1 MNAMKK
7 ITSLLLASLLAV
19 GAPAALAETAPAEI
33 APAEIA
39 PAQPELGARVKD
51 IIEVDGYQFKDLN
64 DNGELDPYEDWRL
77 TPEERADNLLS
88 MMDASQK
95 AAQMVHLT
103 LVTKKDSWFTK
114 DNVGFALVYEY
125 IFDVEE
131 EDEEDEEEDED
142 GEEAVQVTGSAM
154 NAAVKTNE
162 IQELSESSELGIPV
176 LFSMDT
182 EAGAAFVKDATF
194 LPDEI
199 NLGAANDEALTARY
213 YEVLRDELKA
223 IGVRM
228 ALSPDADLITDPR
241 WGRNQECYSEDTD
254 VVQKLIKVAVQTLQ
268 GGSSLTADSVMATVK
283 HFPGAGA
290 QTDGLDGTPLT
301 ISEDSIELHLAGF
314 RAAIDAGVA
323 AVMPYGYSTVPYLGG
338 DAVENCADQSAAVMT
353 DLLRGEMG
361 YTGIIQTDWGLNFVG
376 ATNAGADI
384 LGGAG
389 VRSTRQLVDEV
400 DEARLTDACR
410 RILIAKFQ
418 MGLFE
423 NPYVDEAAAEQI
435 VGSEANRAIAKEAA
449 AKSFTLVKYENA
461 ASLAGQQF
469 IVTGELANDVRCLN
483 SGWTAKEP
491 VEIEGTTILQALQA
505 KAGADNV
512 TYIETAADVPAD
524 LSGVTAVVVV
534 GEKSGTHEP
543 AWGTATLEFPQEQT
557 ELIEALDKAG
567 ANVVAVVVMNRAYVL
582 SPIAEAADSVLLV
595 YRPGVTCG
603 AEAVADTLFGENAI
617 TGKLPFQIPAS
628 MEQVLAQREDLPKD
642 IVDPLYEY
650 GFGIETES
658 FGR

>member
-1 MNAMKK
+1 MKAMKQ
-7 ITSLLLASLLAV
+7 ITALAL
-19 GAPAALAETAPAEI
+19 AALLVLSTVPAMAEDAPV
-33 APAEIA
+33 
-39 PAQPELGARVKD
+39 QPELSARVKD

-77 TPEERADNLLS
+77 SAEERAENLLS
-88 MMDASQK
+88 MMDADQK

-103 LVTKKDSWFTK
+103 LVTKKDSWFSK

-125 IFDVEE
+125 IFDVPEA
-131 EDEEDEEEDED
+131 DEEEA
-142 GEEAVQVTGSAM
+142 EETAAVTGSAM
-154 NAAVKTNE
+154 NAAVMTNE
-162 IQELSESSELGIPV
+162 IQELSESSALGIPV
-176 LFSMDT
+176 IFSMDT
-182 EAGAAFVKDATF
+182 EAGAAFVKDGTF

-199 NLGAANDEALTARY
+199 NLGAANDEALTAQY
-213 YEVLRDELKA
+213 YEVLKEELMA

-228 ALSPDADLITDPR
+228 SLSPDADLITDPR
-241 WGRNQECYSEDTD
+241 WGRNQECYSEDTE
-254 VVQKLIKVAVQTLQ
+254 VVQKLITVAVQTLQ
-268 GGSSLTADSVMATVK
+268 NGKELSTNSVLATVK

-290 QTDGLDGTPLT
+290 QTGGVDGTPLT
-301 ISEDSIELHLAGF
+301 ISEDSLELHLAGF
-314 RAAIDAGVA
+314 KAAIEAGVA

-338 DAVENCADQSAAVMT
+338 DAVDNCADQSAAVMT

-400 DEARLTDACR
+400 DEERLTDACR

-423 NPYVDEAAAEQI
+423 NPYVDENQAEEVI
-435 VGSEANRAIAKEAA
+435 GSEAHKQVAKEAA

-461 ASLAGQQF
+461 ASLAEGSF
-469 IVTGELANDVRCLN
+469 VVAGSLANDVRCLN

-491 VEIEGTTILQALQA
+491 VEIMGTTILEALRA
-505 KAGADNV
+505 KAGTEEL
-512 TYIETAADVPAD
+512 TYIETAEDVPAD
-524 LSGVTAVVVV
+524 LSGITAVVVV
-534 GEKSGTHEP
+534 GEKSGTHDP
-543 AWGTATLEFPQEQT
+543 AWGAATLEFPEEQVA
-557 ELIEALDKAG
+557 LVDALDKAG

-582 SPIAEAADSVLLV
+582 TPIVEKADSVLLV
-595 YRPGVTCG
+595 YRPGVTSG
-603 AEAVADTLFGENAI
+603 AEAVADTLYGENAV

-628 MEQVLAQREDLPKD
+628 MDQVLNQREDMPKD
-642 IVDPLYEY
+642 IENPLYEY
-650 GFGIETES
+650 GFGIEVES

>member
-1 MNAMKK
+1 MKAIK
-7 ITSLLLASLLAV
+7 RLVSLALAILLGVAAL
-19 GAPAALAETAPAEI
+19 PALAEETPV
-33 APAEIA
+33 
-39 PAQPELGARVKD
+39 QPELEARVKD
-51 IIEVDGYQFKDLN
+51 IIEVDGYEFKDLN

-77 TPEERADNLLS
+77 SAEERADNLLS
-88 MMDASQK
+88 LMDVDQM

-103 LVTKKDSWFTK
+103 LVTKKDSWFEK

-131 EDEEDEEEDED
+131 DDEDED
-142 GEEAVQVTGSAM
+142 EDEDEDDEDEDEIEITGSAM
-154 NAAVKTNE
+154 NAAVLTNE
-162 IQELSESSELGIPV
+162 IQELSESSDLGIPV
-176 LFSMDT
+176 IFSMDT

-199 NLGAANDEALTARY
+199 NLGAASDEALTEAY
-213 YEVLRDELKA
+213 YQVLKEELMA
-223 IGVRM
+223 MGVRM

-241 WGRNQECYSEDTD
+241 WGRNQECYSEDTE
-254 VVQKLIKVAVQTLQ
+254 VVQKLIAVAVKTLQ
-268 GGSSLTADSVMATVK
+268 NGAELTADSILACVK

-290 QTDGLDGTPLT
+290 QTGGVDGSPLT
-301 ISEDSIELHLAGF
+301 ISADSIELHLAGF
-314 RAAIDAGVA
+314 KAAIEAGVA

-338 DAVENCADQSAAVMT
+338 DAVDNSADQSAAVMT

-376 ATNAGADI
+376 ATLAGADI

-400 DEARLTDACR
+400 DEERLADACR

-423 NPYVDEAAAEQI
+423 NPYVDEKMAEAI
-435 VGSEANRAIAKEAA
+435 IGSDAHRAVAREAA

-461 ASLAGQQF
+461 ASLEGQSF
-469 IVTGELANDVRCLN
+469 IVAGELADDVRCLN

-491 VEIEGTTILQALQA
+491 VEIEGTTILEALTA
-505 KAGADNV
+505 RAGEDNV
-512 TYIETAADVPAD
+512 TYIAEAADVPAD
-524 LSGVTAVVVV
+524 LNGVTAIVVV
-534 GEKSGTHEP
+534 GEKSGTHDP
-543 AWGTATLEFPQEQT
+543 AWGAATLEFPQEQVD
-557 ELIEALDKAG
+557 LIDALDKAG

-582 SPIAEAADSVLLV
+582 TPVVEAADSVLLV
-595 YRPGVTCG
+595 YRPGVTSG
-603 AEAVADTLFGENAI
+603 AEAVADCLFGETAI
-617 TGKLPFQIPAS
+617 TGRLPFQIPAS
-628 MEQVLAQREDLPKD
+628 MEQVFAQREDMPKD
-642 IVDPLYEY
+642 IENPLFDY
-650 GFGIETES
+650 GFGIDAEG

>member
-1 MNAMKK
+1 MKRFK
-7 ITSLLLASLLAV
+7 KFAS
-19 GAPAALAETAPAEI
+19 AALAAVMVLCMLPALAEEAPV
-33 APAEIA
+33 
-39 PAQPELGARVKD
+39 QPELAARVKD

-77 TPEERADNLLS
+77 TPEERAENLLS
-88 MMDASQK
+88 MMDAGQK

-125 IFDVEE
+125 IFEMEEPDEEE
-131 EDEEDEEEDED
+131 EDEEDEEE
-142 GEEAVQVTGSAM
+142 EEAPLITGSAM

-162 IQELSESSELGIPV
+162 IQELSESSELGIPI

-199 NLGAANDEALTARY
+199 NLGAASDEALAARY
-213 YEVLRDELKA
+213 YEVLKEELLA
-223 IGVRM
+223 MGVRM

-241 WGRNQECYSEDTD
+241 WGRNQECYSEDTE
-254 VVQKLIKVAVQTLQ
+254 VVQKLIAVAVETLQ
-268 GGSSLTADSVMATVK
+268 NGSGLTADSVMACVK

-290 QTDGLDGTPLT
+290 QTGGVDGSPLT
-301 ISEDSIELHLAGF
+301 ISEDTIGLHLAGF
-314 RAAIDAGVA
+314 QAAIEAGVA

-338 DAVENCADQSAAVMT
+338 DAVDNSADQSAAVMT
-353 DLLRGEMG
+353 DLLRGKLG

-376 ATNAGADI
+376 AANAGADI

-400 DEARLTDACR
+400 DEERLTDACR

-423 NPYVDEAAAEQI
+423 NPYVDETQAEEI
-435 VGSEANRAIAKEAA
+435 IGSDAHKAVAKEAA

-461 ASLAGQQF
+461 ASLVGQSFVVAGL
-469 IVTGELANDVRCLN
+469 LADDVRCLN

-491 VEIEGTTILQALQA
+491 VEIEGTSILSALKA
-505 KAGADNV
+505 KAGEDKV
-512 TYIETAADVPAD
+512 TYIADAASVPAD
-524 LSGVTAVVVV
+524 LSGTTAIVVV
-534 GEKSGTHEP
+534 GEKSGTHDP
-543 AWGTATLEFPQEQT
+543 AWGASTLEFPEDQVA
-557 ELIEALDKAG
+557 LVNALDKAG

-582 SPIAEAADSVLLV
+582 APIADAADSVLLV
-595 YRPGVTCG
+595 YRPGVTSG
-603 AEAVADTLFGENAI
+603 GSAVADCLFGETAI
-617 TGKLPFQIPAS
+617 TGRLPFQIPAS
-628 MEQVLAQREDLPKD
+628 MEQVLAQREDMPKD
-642 IVDPLYEY
+642 IENPLYEY
-650 GFGIETES
+650 GFGIDADG